1 MKRIM
6 LAIALVAALA
16 ALAMAQK
23 TSTRANSSAS
33 NETSVKQEGR
43 QINLGS
49 GTQLAAQLE
58 GTLDARHA
66 KPGDRVVLKTTK
78 AVKQNGQV
86 VIEKGTRLIGR
97 VTDVQQQTK
106 ATGESHIGLVFDR
119 LRSGSNE
126 IPITATILSITQ
138 AQARAQ
144 TSNTDF
150 ESDTMARSTTTTSAS
165 SPRTSNNGGG
175 LLGGVGNTVD
185 GAVNTT
191 GSTVGNVAGTTT
203 TAVGS
208 TVGATTSSAGNLTGS
223 LTGSLSG
230 LQITQ
235 SGSASAEGG
244 STLSLNGRNLRLES
258 GTTFNL
264 AVSNSANVGGSQ

>member
-1 MKRIM
+1 MKRFV

-16 ALAMAQK
+16 ALAMGQE
-23 TSTRANSSAS
+23 TSTRGNGSANDQ
-33 NETSVKQEGR
+33 TSVKQQGR
-43 QINLGS
+43 QIDLES

-58 GTLDARHA
+58 GTLDARRA

-86 VIEKGTRLIGR
+86 VVEKGTRLIGR

-106 ATGESHIGLVFDR
+106 TTGESHIGLVFDR

-126 IPITATILSITQ
+126 TPITATILSITQ
-138 AQARAQ
+138 AQTRAQ
-144 TSNTDF
+144 TSNSDF
-150 ESDTMARSTTTTSAS
+150 ESDTMARSTSTTSAS
-165 SPRTSNNGGG
+165 SPRSTSSGGG
-175 LLGGVGNTVD
+175 LLGGVGNTV
-185 GAVNTT
+185 GGVVNTT
-191 GSTVGNVAGTTT
+191 TSTVGNVAGTTT
-203 TAVGS
+203 SAVGS
-208 TVGATTSSAGNLTGS
+208 TVGATTSTAGNLTGS
-223 LTGSLSG
+223 LKG

-235 SGSASAEGG
+235 SGNTSAEGG

-264 AVSNSANVGGSQ
+264 AVSNAANVGGPQ

>member
-1 MKRIM
+1 MKRIF
-6 LAIALVAALA
+6 LAISLVAALA
-16 ALAMAQK
+16 SLTMAQK
-23 TSTRANSSAS
+23 TSTHADGSAS
-33 NETSVKQEGR
+33 NETSLKQQGR
-43 QINLGS
+43 QIELES
-49 GTQLAAQLE
+49 GTQLPAQLE
-58 GTLDARHA
+58 STLDARHV

-86 VIEKGTRLIGR
+86 VIEKGARLIGR

-106 ATGESHIGLVFDR
+106 TTGESHIGLVFDR
-119 LRSGSNE
+119 LRSGSRE

-138 AQARAQ
+138 AQTRAQ
-144 TSNTDF
+144 TGNTDF
-150 ESDTMARSTTTTSAS
+150 ESDTMARSSTTTSAS
-165 SPRTSNNGGG
+165 SPRSSNSGGG
-175 LLGGVGNTVD
+175 LLGGVGNTVG

-191 GSTVGNVAGTTT
+191 TSTVGNVAGTTT

-223 LTGSLSG
+223 LSG

-244 STLSLNGRNLRLES
+244 STLSLTGRNLRLES

-264 AVSNSANVGGSQ
+264 ALNNSAKAEGPQ